1 VIGVAISN
9 LVGVI
14 VKKRQGHHTNPVD
27 LARSADSHRT
37 QARRLT
43 RMGKGLAFSVK
54 EAVIS
59 RVSKATDSREH
70 DLKGLVGFRNVN
82 YSNDLPLAQGIQFGD
97 SL

>member
-1 VIGVAISN
+1 
-9 LVGVI
+9 
-14 VKKRQGHHTNPVD
+14 
-27 LARSADSHRT
+27 
-37 QARRLT
+37 
-43 RMGKGLAFSVK
+43 MGKGLAFSMK

-59 RVSKATDSREH
+59 RVSKATDSLEH